1 MISLKQALKLSQ
13 DELRAL
19 KKELNERAKKEKKI
33 GAYVEQFLDCD
44 LSDSCDGIPVAI
56 KDNISVKDWPLTCAS
71 KILQGY
77 IAPYD
82 ASAIKN
88 LKQNGF
94 SPFGRCNM
102 DEFAMGNATQSSYY
116 GKTLN
121 PTNLSKVAG
130 GSSGGS
136 AAAVGADI
144 ALASLGSDTGG
155 AVRQPAVF

>member
-1 MISLKQALKLSQ
+1 
-13 DELRAL
+13 
-19 KKELNERAKKEKKI
+19 
-33 GAYVEQFLDCD
+33 
-44 LSDSCDGIPVAI
+44 
-56 KDNISVKDWPLTCAS
+56 
-71 KILQGY
+71 
-77 IAPYD
+77 
-82 ASAIKN
+82 
-88 LKQNGF
+88 
-94 SPFGRCNM
+94 M

-155 AVRQPAVF
+155 SVRQPAAFCACVGFKPSYGRVSRYGLAAYSSSLDQIGTITKSVEDAPYYTTP